1 MISLS
6 FFAGEDGFEF
16 PEESEAAAVA
26 LMATRDRLEKEMG
39 FVYSCLMEGVES
51 GGKRIGLDC

>member
-6 FFAGEDGFEF
+6 FFAGEDAFEF
-16 PEESEAAAVA
+16 PEVSEAAAVA
-26 LMATRDRLEKEMG
+26 LMAPRDRLETEMG

-51 GGKRIGLDC
+51 GGKRMGLDC